1 MSSRGGKKKTTKTS
15 RSAKAGVIFPVGRML
30 RYIKKGH
37 PKYRIGVGAPVYMAA
52 VLEYLTAEILELA
65 GNAAR
70 DNKKGRVTPRHILLA
85 VANDEELNQLLKGVT
100 IASGGVLPNIHPEL
114 LAKKRGSKGK
124 LEAIITPPPAKKAKT
139 SLPKKLT
146 SKKPG
151 AKKGIRK
158 SKKKQGEVSKAAN
171 ADSTT
176 EGTPADGFTVLS
188 TKSLFLGQKLQ
199 VVKADIATI
208 DSDAVVHPTNS
219 DLYTGG
225 EVGNAL
231 EKKGGKEFVEAVS
244 EMKKKNGPLDIAG
257 AAVSTGHGLPA
268 KFVIHCNSPS
278 WGSDK
283 CEELLEK
290 TVKNCL
296 ALADEKKI
304 KSIAFPS
311 IGSGRN
317 GFPKQT
323 AAQLILKAISNYF
336 VSTMSSSIK
345 TVYFVLFDSESI
357 GIYVQEMAKLDAN

>member
-1 MSSRGGKKKTTKTS
+1 MSSRGGKKKSTKTS

-124 LEAIITPPPAKKAKT
+124 LEAIITPPPAKKAK
-139 SLPKKLT
+139 SPSQKKPV
-146 SKKPG
+146 SKKAG
-151 AKKGIRK
+151 GKKGARK
-158 SKKKQGEVSKAAN
+158 SKKKQGEVSKAAS

-199 VVKADIATI
+199 VVQADIASI
-208 DSDAVVHPTNS
+208 DSDAVVHPTNT
-219 DLYTGG
+219 DFYTGG
-225 EVGNAL
+225 EVGNTL
-231 EKKGGKEFVEAVS
+231 EKKGGKEFVEAVL
-244 EMKKKNGPLDIAG
+244 ELRKKNGPLEVAG
-257 AAVSTGHGLPA
+257 AAVSAGHGLPA
-268 KFVIHCNSPS
+268 KFVIHCNSPV
-278 WGSDK
+278 WGADK

-296 ALADEKKI
+296 ALADDKKL